1 MAHAHELITLI
12 RASVPGEAERLF
24 EIWQAAVA
32 ATHDFVSA
40 EDKAE
45 IAVIV
50 REQYLPNAPLWVIVD
65 AADRPLGFMGMTGS
79 TMDSLFIDP
88 EHAGRGLG
96 RAMVDHA
103 RSLASG
109 LRVDVNE
116 QNLAAVGFY
125 RRLGFREAGRS
136 PLDDG
141 GRPYPLLHMVDQP

>member
-1 MAHAHELITLI
+1 MTSI
-12 RASVPGEAERLF
+12 RASRPDEAGRLF

-32 ATHDFVSA
+32 ATHDFVSPA
-40 EDKAE
+40 DKAE

-50 REQYLPNAPLWVIVD
+50 REQYLQSAPLWVVVD
-65 AADRPLGFMGMTGS
+65 TDDRPLGFMGMTGS

-103 RSLASG
+103 RSLASN
-109 LRVDVNE
+109 LSVDVNE
-116 QNLAAVGFY
+116 QNRSAVGFY